1 MKKTAKIITVVLLA
15 LILITFSTNVFAGGK
30 GSSTAITPSGLESK
44 IDYGTS
50 SDTDSLM
57 TQAGKIMGMIRN
69 VAIIAAVIIIMVLG
83 IKYMLGSV
91 EEKADYKKSFIP
103 LIVGI
108 VLVVAATSI
117 ATFVIGIID

>member
-1 MKKTAKIITVVLLA
+1 MKKTMKIFTVLL
-15 LILITFSTNVFAGGK
+15 LVVMIFTFTTNVLAATG
-30 GSSTAITPSGLESK
+30 TQVTPSQLEDK
-44 IDYGTS
+44 INYGDA
-50 SDTDSLM
+50 SDTNSLM

-91 EEKADYKKSFIP
+91 EEKADYKKSFVP

-117 ATFVIGIID
+117 ATFIIGIID